1 MLFQVCLDGQFQWDD
16 RTLNFIIHR
25 TDLAAQ
31 RFDRIFMVCDY

>member
-1 MLFQVCLDGQFQWDD
+1 M
-16 RTLNFIIHR
+16 NFIIHR